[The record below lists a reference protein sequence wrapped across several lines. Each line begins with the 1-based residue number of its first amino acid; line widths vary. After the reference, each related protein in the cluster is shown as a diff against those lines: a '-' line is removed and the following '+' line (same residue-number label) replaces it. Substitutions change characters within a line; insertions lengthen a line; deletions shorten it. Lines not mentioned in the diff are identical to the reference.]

1 MAKKTKKEDFNNA
14 IKVLITPWE
23 RGFTCGIVMESK
35 AKMTTE
41 QYELCSTIARG
52 MIKAATQDPQT
63 IFVYGLKG
71 FADDKRDPNKE
82 NLTINSVAEF
92 DEEDNVIDF
101 IEYLK
106 QKREKELI

>member
-106 QKREKELI
+106 HLIAHLK

>member
-52 MIKAATQDPQT
+52 MIKAATQYPQT

-106 QKREKELI
+106 QKREKELN

>member
-1 MAKKTKKEDFNNA
+1 MANKTKKEDFNNA

-106 QKREKELI
+106 QKREKELN

>member
-1 MAKKTKKEDFNNA
+1 MAKKTKKENFNNA

-106 QKREKELI
+106 LKREKELN

>member
-1 MAKKTKKEDFNNA
+1 
-14 IKVLITPWE
+14 
-23 RGFTCGIVMESK
+23 
-35 AKMTTE
+35 
-41 QYELCSTIARG
+41 

-106 QKREKELI
+106 QKREKELN

>member
-71 FADDKRDPNKE
+71 FADDKRKPDKE
-82 NLTINSVAEF
+82 SLTINSVAEF

-106 QKREKELI
+106 NKREKELN

>member
-106 QKREKELI
+106 LKREKELN

>member
-71 FADDKRDPNKE
+71 FADDKKDPNKE

-106 QKREKELI
+106 QKREKELN

>member
-1 MAKKTKKEDFNNA
+1 MAKKTKKENFNNA

-35 AKMTTE
+35 SKMTTE

-106 QKREKELI
+106 LKREKELN